1 MAKVLVTGAAGFVG
15 SHLVD
20 SLLADGHDVV
30 GLDNFSTGNQSNI
43 AHLSNEPAFQFVE
56 RDIVTGL
63 GDLENVKFDQIFH
76 LASPA
81 SPPRYMEL
89 AIETMHVNT
98 TATELLLQHATK
110 HGSRLLFASTSE
122 IYGDPHEHPQPE
134 SYWGNVNPIGP
145 RSVYDEAKRFGE
157 TLVSHF
163 HRSKKTDAVIVRI
176 FNTYG
181 PRMDPDDG
189 RVVSSFIRD
198 GIKGVPFQVF
208 GDGKQTRSFCYVSD
222 LISGLHAA
230 MDSKITGPVNLGN
243 PKEFTLLE
251 LAAKVGNV
259 LDVEPALEFKELPI
273 DDPKQRQPDISYANS
288 ALNWEPKIEL
298 SEGLALTADW
308 MKTQIKQQ
316 DFLTALL
323 AHRLY
328 QLRSGA
334 YQLET
339 YQAWQLFQH
348 QSHRLHWQ

>member
-1 MAKVLVTGAAGFVG
+1 MAKVLVTGVAGFVA

-20 SLLADGHDVV
+20 SLLSDGHEVV
-30 GLDNFSTGNQSNI
+30 GVDNFSTGNQANI
-43 AHLSNEPAFQFVE
+43 AQLADSKSFKFVE

-98 TATELLLQHATK
+98 TATEMLLQHATK

-122 IYGDPHEHPQPE
+122 IYGDPHEHPQRE

-157 TLVSHF
+157 TYVSFFQRVHKV
-163 HRSKKTDAVIVRI
+163 RAVTVRI

-198 GIKGVPFQVF
+198 GIKGKPFQVL
-208 GDGKQTRSFCYVSD
+208 GDGKQTRSFCFVSD
-222 LISGLHAA
+222 LVAGLRAA
-230 MDSKITGPVNLGN
+230 MDSGITGPVNLGN
-243 PKEFTLLE
+243 PNEFTLLE
-251 LAAKVGNV
+251 LATKVGSV
-259 LDVEPALEFKELPI
+259 LGIEPVLEFKELPV
-273 DDPKQRQPDISYANS
+273 DDPKQRQPDISYAKS
-288 ALNWEPKIEL
+288 ALNWEPKIQL
-298 SEGLALTADW
+298 AEGLQLTADW
-308 MKTQIKQQ
+308 MKT
-316 DFLTALL
+316 
-323 AHRLY
+323 RLK
-328 QLRSGA
+328 
-334 YQLET
+334 
-339 YQAWQLFQH
+339 
-348 QSHRLHWQ
+348 